1 MKDHFEARRNRLKL
15 LGKAAPPISGVD
27 VDGKAVSLAGLK
39 GKVVLV
45 NFWATSCPP
54 CVAEIPRL
62 SALAEKFHD
71 RGFEVMGINVDAMHE
86 DVKDPKPALTAV
98 RRFLV
103 SQNISWTNLLNRAGA
118 DDFTKAYGV
127 EDIPANF
134 LIGRDGKVIALELS
148 GNGLER
154 SVSQALGSGAAAAGK

>member
-1 MKDHFEARRNRLKL
+1 MDRLKL
-15 LGKAAPPISGVD
+15 LGKYAPPISGVD
-27 VDGKAVSLAGLK
+27 IDGKAISLSGLK

-45 NFWATSCPP
+45 NFWATWCPP

-62 SALAEKFHD
+62 NALAEKFHD
-71 RGFEVMGINVDAMHE
+71 RGFAVMGINVDAMHE
-86 DVKDPKPALTAV
+86 DVKDTKTALTAV

-103 SQNISWTNLLNRAGA
+103 SQNITWTNLLSRTGA

-127 EDIPANF
+127 EDIPASF

-148 GNGLER
+148 GDGLER
-154 SVSQALGSGAAAAGK
+154 SVSQALGSGAGDGGK